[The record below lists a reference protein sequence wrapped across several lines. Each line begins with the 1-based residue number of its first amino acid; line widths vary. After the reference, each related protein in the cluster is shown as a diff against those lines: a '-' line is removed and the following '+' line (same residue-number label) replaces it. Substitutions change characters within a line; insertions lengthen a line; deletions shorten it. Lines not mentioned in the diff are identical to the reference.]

1 MDNTNLNK
9 TNQNME
15 IGWDD
20 TIQEDG
26 QELVLLEEGDYNFT
40 VTNFERGRFPGGQ
53 KIPAC
58 NKASITVQIETEA
71 GLTLI
76 KFDLLLYRSVEWRIS
91 SFFRCIGQ
99 KKHGEKLTMN
109 WNTVIGSK
117 GRAHVTQRK
126 YTNNYG
132 EEKTVNDIGRFID
145 YDPKFFESNQSG
157 TVEIGPD
164 EDLPF

>member
-9 TNQNME
+9 PNQNME
-15 IGWDD
+15 MGWDD

-26 QELVLLEEGDYNFT
+26 QELILLDEGDYNFI

-53 KIPAC
+53 KIPTC
-58 NKASITVQIETEA
+58 NKATITVQIETDK
-71 GLTLI
+71 GLSVI

-109 WNTVIGSK
+109 WNTVIGSV

-145 YDPKFFESNQSG
+145 YDPKFFNEMLG
-157 TVEIGPD
+157 APVEISD
-164 EDLPF
+164 DDLPF

>member
-9 TNQNME
+9 SNQNME
-15 IGWDD
+15 MGWDD

-26 QELVLLEEGDYNFT
+26 QELILLDEGDYNFI

-58 NKASITVQIETEA
+58 NKATITVQIETEA
-71 GLTLI
+71 GLSVI

-109 WNTVIGSK
+109 WNTVIGSI

-145 YDPKFFESNQSG
+145 YDPKFFTETLGAPTDIS
-157 TVEIGPD
+157 D
-164 EDLPF
+164 DDLPF

>member
-9 TNQNME
+9 PYQNME
-15 IGWDD
+15 MGWDD

-26 QELVLLEEGDYNFT
+26 QELILLDEGDYNFI

-58 NKASITVQIETEA
+58 NKATITVQIETDK
-71 GLTLI
+71 GLSVI

-109 WNTVIGSK
+109 WNTVIGSV

-145 YDPKFFESNQSG
+145 YDPKFFNEMLG
-157 TVEIGPD
+157 APVEISD
-164 EDLPF
+164 DDLPF